1 MSEFIVDAPLLA
13 CPDPS
18 QWSRDEFQKVFT
30 EYLSKLADLAMLR
43 ATCKSIRFWR
53 DEELLLVLNEQNC
66 FPFRHSLTRAFQQ
79 LFDPL
84 EFQIEDINVL
94 ATALIE
100 KSMSIEDAGDIKD
113 IVVSNCS
120 LAGDPAPNRSTVFL
134 NHLCRVVALAL
145 PVLGNG
151 KEFNTNTY
159 IASCGASTS
168 SKELIAN
175 YTVDMAEKADGS
187 YLEDF
192 EPTTVQV
199 ENYRGALS
207 LFNDANLTA
216 WWATSSEQA
225 VIDVCTIHECASQQD
240 PWEKFKSIRDA
251 FSVGL
256 NFISSAQAL
265 GFMHD
270 PRKINRL
277 LRVCGDLASGR
288 NLADSH
294 WLRAGKGANEA
305 QRMRNDWRAWRHDI
319 DDEFHLHYW
328 RQSNRIELAN
338 VVVHNNFD
346 ITH

>member
-1 MSEFIVDAPLLA
+1 VSEFLVDAPLLA

-18 QWSRDEFQKVFT
+18 QWSREEFQEVFT
-30 EYLSKLADLAMLR
+30 EYLSKLTELAMLR
-43 ATCKSIRFWR
+43 TTCKSIRFWR
-53 DEELLLVLNEQNC
+53 DEDLPLVLNDQNC
-66 FPFRHSLTRAFQQ
+66 FPFRHSLNLAFQQ

-84 EFQIEDINVL
+84 EFQLEDINVL

-100 KSMSIEDAGDIKD
+100 RSMRIEDAGDIKD

-134 NHLCRVVALAL
+134 NHICRVVALAL
-145 PVLGNG
+145 PILGNG

-159 IASCGASTS
+159 IASCGASAS

-175 YTVDMAEKADGS
+175 YTVDMVEKTDGA
-187 YLEDF
+187 YLENF
-192 EPTTVQV
+192 EPTTVQIG
-199 ENYRGALS
+199 NYRGAIT
-207 LFNDANLTA
+207 LFKDANLTD
-216 WWATSSEQA
+216 WWATSSEQS
-225 VIDVCTIHECASQQD
+225 VIDACVIHECASQHD
-240 PWEKFKSIRDA
+240 PLSNFKSIHDL

-256 NFISSAQAL
+256 DFISSAQAL

-270 PRKINRL
+270 PRKINKL

-294 WLRAGKGANEA
+294 SLRVGKGGNDA

-346 ITH
+346 ITR